1 MPSPLALIVHKRFGW
16 IALFLVLAS
25 IPIIWTI
32 LISVTPVVFFFVESH
47 ALQDVELILYWS
59 FITALILH
67 IIAVFFSFTLA
78 MGWNLQFK
86 VSFRFRPGMLIK
98 YIFWITGL
106 LTVHSGITAYLLVIE
121 KTNLSFW
128 PLLAHFAFDFAAL
141 IISMTVR
148 YAIDEDVK
156 KRKICEFC

>member
-106 LTVHSGITAYLLVIE
+106 LT
-121 KTNLSFW
+121 FW